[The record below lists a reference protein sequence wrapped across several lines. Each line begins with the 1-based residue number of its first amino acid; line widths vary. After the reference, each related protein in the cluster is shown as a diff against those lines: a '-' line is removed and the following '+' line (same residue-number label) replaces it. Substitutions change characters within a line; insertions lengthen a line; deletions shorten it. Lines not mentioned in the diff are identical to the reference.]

1 MENTHES
8 HIYTDPVSEA
18 ACPKCGE
25 ILGVENLPAF
35 TSVECSKCAHTFH
48 VPARFGPFLLLELLG
63 AGGMGGVYLAR
74 DEGLKREVAIKVMLQ
89 SLGDDIDFVETF
101 QREAQAAAK
110 LNNPHIVQIYSFGQ
124 QYGQPYIVMELV
136 PNGSL
141 EDKMLE
147 QGGVDPAQAIHVGA
161 QIAEGLR
168 EAAEA
173 GLVHGDVKP
182 ENILFDSEDNAKLV
196 DFGLVALGAG
206 NDNEVWGTPF
216 YIAPEKVRR
225 QKSDYRSDIYSL
237 GATLYHAIAN
247 QPPFDGPDATA
258 VVKARFEGAPKS
270 LREVTGKDI
279 PAEVEDLIARMLEV
293 DPAKRYPTYGSL
305 MGDMKRYLSK
315 AGPIKKSSRRI
326 KIKGKDAMKFSRKKE
341 AMSIARN
348 GTAGAGGDATE
359 SPALETSPQAQG
371 CKKMAVAAV
380 LIFLALIIIGS
391 AIWGMMVMNRQK
403 ADKNRLLQMQSE
415 QVKIIS
421 AVANSLVVAKKNT
434 DTITQNATEALQI
447 AQAADVLVVKMLG
460 EEVRARMVPSEPE
473 YVVPSSSPAEAGE
486 AAAASAAVDAS
497 TNAVA
502 PAAVDA
508 PTNAVAP
515 AAVDA
520 PTNAV
525 APAAVD
531 TPTDAVAPAAVDAP
545 TDAVAPAAVDASAV
559 VGDELPREDDH
570 QVIKLVRSM
579 YEDAYAVKLGGL
591 VAGQIVAE
599 VASTLAELERLKAD
613 PANYVQMGKV
623 GNEAILRVRGMA
635 VCPEIREANIR
646 FLNIQKTSKNVKD
659 DLATMAAQKRLE
671 ERERERQARI
681 AAEAEKKRLVEEA
694 QKEKAQN
701 EIARITV
708 LEGENSVLVKSLRFN
723 DALRQLKD
731 IADEI
736 ESDDG
741 QKALLIA
748 KERVNRIKNFHDYLV
763 AKTPG
768 FKSARG
774 WIVTEADQ
782 RNLIVGGKRVSWEEV
797 YSSQPERMVIVAEF
811 ISTLVLSAEA
821 KRELRLREHTKL
833 MTNTALFLSTFYA
846 AVPSAQEQAV
856 KIAQDAVKQFAA
868 DEYIIK
874 ELLPKFFE

>member
-35 TSVECSKCAHTFH
+35 TSVECSKCSHAFQ

-74 DEGLKREVAIKVMLQ
+74 DEGLNREVAIKVMLQ

-141 EDKMLE
+141 EDKME
-147 QGGVDPAQAIHVGA
+147 EEGGVDPTFAIHVGA

-196 DFGLVALGAG
+196 DFGLVALGTG

-237 GATLYHAIAN
+237 GATLYHVIAN

-258 VVKARFEGAPKS
+258 VVKARFERAPKS
-270 LREVTGKDI
+270 LSEVTGKEI

-315 AGPIKKSSRRI
+315 AGPVKKSSRRI
-326 KIKGKDAMKFSRKKE
+326 KIKGKDAMKFSRNKDT
-341 AMSIARN
+341 MSIARN
-348 GTAGAGGDATE
+348 GAGNAGGDAATP
-359 SPALETSPQAQG
+359 SDLETSPQAQG
-371 CKKMAVAAV
+371 CKTMAVAAV
-380 LIFLALIIIGS
+380 LIFLALIIIG
-391 AIWGMMVMNRQK
+391 AAVWFVMDMNRRK
-403 ADKNRLLQMQSE
+403 ADENKVLQMQSE
-415 QVKIIS
+415 QFKIIT
-421 AVANSLVVAKKNT
+421 AVENSLVIARKNT
-434 DTITQNATEALQI
+434 DTIIQNATEAMKI
-447 AQAADVLVVKMLG
+447 AQAADAQVVAVLG
-460 EEVRARMVPSEPE
+460 EEVRARMVPPEPE
-473 YVVPSSSPAEAGE
+473 YVVPGSSPTPVEEATDT
-486 AAAASAAVDAS
+486 AAAAEGEPAKED
-497 TNAVA
+497 A
-502 PAAVDA
+502 PAAAEA
-508 PTNAVAP
+508 PAVAGGE
-515 AAVDA
+515 V
-520 PTNAV
+520 
-525 APAAVD
+525 
-531 TPTDAVAPAAVDAP
+531 
-545 TDAVAPAAVDASAV
+545 
-559 VGDELPREDDH
+559 PREDDH

-579 YEDAYAVKLGGL
+579 YEDAYAVKLGGV

-599 VASTLAELERLKAD
+599 VEATLAQLEMLKAD
-613 PANYVQMGKV
+613 PLNYVQMGQV
-623 GNEAILRVRGMA
+623 GNEATLRVRGMA
-635 VCPEIREANIR
+635 VCPEIKEANAR
-646 FLNIQKTSKNVKD
+646 FLNLQKIGKNVKD
-659 DLATMAAQKRLE
+659 DLASMVAQKRLE
-671 ERERERQARI
+671 EKEREKQEQI
-681 AAEAEKKRLVEEA
+681 AAEAEKKRLAEEA
-694 QKEKAQN
+694 LREKEQN
-701 EIARITV
+701 EIARIAV
-708 LEGENSVLVKSLRFN
+708 AEGESFVLVKSLRFR
-723 DALRQLKD
+723 DALRLLNNV
-731 IADEI
+731 ADEI
-736 ESDDG
+736 ESDVG
-741 QKALLIA
+741 HNALLIA

-774 WIVTEADQ
+774 WSVTEADQ
-782 RNLIVGGKRVSWEEV
+782 RNLVVGNKKVSWEEV
-797 YSSQPERMVIVAEF
+797 YSSQPERIIIVAEF
-811 ISTLVLSAEA
+811 IGTLVLSAEA
-821 KRELRLREHTKL
+821 KKELRLREHTTL
-833 MTNTALFLSTFYA
+833 MTNAALFLSTFYTDTQ
-846 AVPSAQEQAV
+846 SAQDQAG
-856 KIAQDAVKQFAA
+856 KIAHEAVKQFPA
-868 DEYIIK
+868 DEHIIK
-874 ELLPKFFE
+874 ELLPNFFE